1 MKKALQVIQ
10 MMNQKIQQVNLALME
25 AEDLALM
32 EAMGLA
38 RMEAV
43 QLREEG
49 ATVPE
54 VVVAQM
60 EVQPV
65 VVAVVHLQN
74 QKILV
79 LMVVQTQ
86 AKAQILAKEV
96 ATAQLSRDLLIK
108 AHQVV
113 IVEIQHQAVAHQR
126 QAVLVSQ
133 KKSRRKNKTH
143 CFK

>member
-86 AKAQILAKEV
+86 AKAQILAKEE
-96 ATAQLSRDLLIK
+96 TTQLSRDLLIK